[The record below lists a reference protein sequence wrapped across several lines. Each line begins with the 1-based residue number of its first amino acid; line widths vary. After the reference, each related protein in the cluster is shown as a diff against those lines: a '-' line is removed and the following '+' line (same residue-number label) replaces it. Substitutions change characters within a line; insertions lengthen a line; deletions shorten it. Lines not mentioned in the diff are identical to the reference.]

1 MVVNEYGGI
10 EGIITLHDLTES
22 IFGEIPEEGEDFET
36 EIVKRQDGS
45 FLVDGS
51 MNLDDFMDEMGIL
64 NFDDL
69 ESEGF
74 TTLSGMA
81 MFFLGRIPKEGDTF
95 LYRNLRFEVMD
106 MDNSR
111 VDKLLVYQNEPE
123 EED

>member
-1 MVVNEYGGI
+1 M
-10 EGIITLHDLTES
+10 LMPS
-22 IFGEIPEEGEDFET
+22 IFGE
-36 EIVKRQDGS
+36 S
-45 FLVDGS
+45 L
-51 MNLDDFMDEMGIL
+51 LDDFMDEMGVM

-95 LYRNLRFEVMD
+95 SYRNLRFEVMD

-111 VDKLLVYQNEPE
+111 VDKLLVYQDKPE
-123 EED
+123 EEEA